1 MMVVRSR
8 GGGGS
13 EMHAD
18 RRQSKLHTLCPPPPP
33 ILFASHIYTVG
44 SLLRRGIV
52 AMGLG
57 WPVAI
62 VTMLS

>member
-18 RRQSKLHTLCPPPPP
+18 RRQSKLHTLCPPPP